1 MLRGLGYRGP
11 RPALVGTGLV
21 LLVLGADLAAAV
33 WLRSAVAGAAD
44 GVPIPTG
51 LLGAA
56 AMNLVFFMAG
66 PALLLTESIRHR
78 GSRLH
83 MVLGALPLTL
93 REISVVT
100 WLPSF
105 AAAVFLVVLF
115 GVPASALLTGVGMSP
130 GPAVRAVVAAS
141 LAGVGLAALVIVV
154 GRWLMRGS
162 KWAGAQFPTMLLLW
176 ALLCAVQTWQVG
188 RTIESGTLAPWGV
201 GLLMP
206 VLADEMNDQQDIGVA
221 TLVWFGAI
229 AAGLVALVPWSAR
242 VAAGARLPSVLW
254 QWRAAWSFPLTTLE
268 FTRHARTG
276 VVVVNVVAAQVVVA
290 AVAAATLRLEGR
302 LQAALVPYVV
312 GAIVNLN
319 AIPLLLIRGQTRSPR
334 PVPLVLG
341 WSPLRWVGAQACA
354 GLAVF
359 LATAVIPL
367 ALLISGEPS
376 TWQIVGA
383 AVPSGVFAF
392 GLVMAIGWAMPASPE
407 NPLGQMGGTL
417 INLTLFAVIFSAA
430 AVWWTAGSLVWATA
444 LVVVGLTGLVVPVIV
459 ERTRWRRL
467 VPAPS

>member
-1 MLRGLGYRGP
+1 
-11 RPALVGTGLV
+11 
-21 LLVLGADLAAAV
+21 
-33 WLRSAVAGAAD
+33 
-44 GVPIPTG
+44 
-51 LLGAA
+51 
-56 AMNLVFFMAG
+56 
-66 PALLLTESIRHR
+66 
-78 GSRLH
+78 
-83 MVLGALPLTL
+83 
-93 REISVVT
+93 
-100 WLPSF
+100 
-105 AAAVFLVVLF
+105 
-115 GVPASALLTGVGMSP
+115 
-130 GPAVRAVVAAS
+130 
-141 LAGVGLAALVIVV
+141 
-154 GRWLMRGS
+154 
-162 KWAGAQFPTMLLLW
+162 
-176 ALLCAVQTWQVG
+176 
-188 RTIESGTLAPWGV
+188 
-201 GLLMP
+201 
-206 VLADEMNDQQDIGVA
+206 
-221 TLVWFGAI
+221 
-229 AAGLVALVPWSAR
+229 
-242 VAAGARLPSVLW
+242 
-254 QWRAAWSFPLTTLE
+254 
-268 FTRHARTG
+268 
-276 VVVVNVVAAQVVVA
+276 VAAQVVVA